1 MAKLVTYYAAVF
13 GILLVVLTT
22 EAKAISCK
30 QFQQYVESY
39 GIELVKQEAMK
50 RGISEAT
57 INNLI
62 RKCIRR

>member
-1 MAKLVTYYAAVF
+1 MATMVTYYAAVL
-13 GILLVVLTT
+13 GILLIVLTT
-22 EAKAISCK
+22 EANAISCK
-30 QFQQYVESY
+30 QLQSYVDQY